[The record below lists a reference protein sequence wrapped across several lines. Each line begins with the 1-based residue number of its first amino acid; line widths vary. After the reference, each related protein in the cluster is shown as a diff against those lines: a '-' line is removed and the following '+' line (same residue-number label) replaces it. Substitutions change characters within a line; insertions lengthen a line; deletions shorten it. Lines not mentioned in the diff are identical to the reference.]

1 MLVSSAM
8 SEFSSVSEMFLFRV
22 GDTPSREAFQYPR
35 GDAWK
40 SMTWKEVGEQVRA
53 LASGLR
59 ALGLHDEERVGIL
72 CTTRVE
78 WVLADLAVMCAAG
91 ATTTVYTAT
100 PPDDCAYI
108 LNDSRSVILFV
119 EDQKQLDKIA
129 SVRAQLPD
137 LHHVVV
143 IDGEGGHDGWAL
155 SWSELLE
162 KGRAHDAANPDEY
175 ERIARAVRAESLAT
189 LIYTSGT
196 TGRPKG
202 VELTHANWVYEGEAI
217 RELGLLKE
225 SDTQYLW
232 LPLAHSFGKVL
243 ECAQIRI
250 GFSTGID
257 GRVDKILDGMAV
269 VKPTFVAAVPRIFEK
284 VHAKVVSGARD
295 AGGLK
300 WTIFQWA
307 VGVGREASK
316 VIQGGGRLT
325 GLLEFKYDLATRLV
339 FSKLHAR
346 FGGRL
351 KYFVSGSAPLSR
363 EVAEFFHAAG
373 VLILE
378 GYGLTESSAA
388 TFVNRPANYRIGTV
402 GLPMPGTTVK
412 IAEDGEILLKGPG
425 IMRGYHNLVEQ
436 TAEALDAEGYL
447 HTGDIGKV
455 EDGGFLRITDR
466 KKELIKTSGGKY
478 VAPSNLEGRLKAL
491 SPLLSQVLVHGNNR
505 NFCTALMTLDADAL
519 KSWAAARGLGE
530 TDVATLTQHEAVR
543 AQVQSAVD
551 QLNASLARYETIKK
565 FAILPA
571 DFSVDTGE
579 LTPSL
584 KMKRK
589 EIERRNQSLLDDFYT
604 GDKSA
609 D

>member
-1 MLVSSAM
+1 M
-8 SEFSSVSEMFLFRV
+8 SEFTSVSEMFLFRV

-35 GDAWK
+35 GDTWK

-59 ALGLHDEERVGIL
+59 ALGLQDEERVGIL

-78 WVLADLAVMCAAG
+78 WVLADIAVMCAAG

-100 PPDDCAYI
+100 LADDCAYI
-108 LNDSRSVILFV
+108 LNDSHSVILFV
-119 EDQKQLDKIA
+119 EDKKQLEKIA
-129 SVRAQLPD
+129 KVRAQLPA

-143 IDGEGGHDGWAL
+143 IDGDGGYDGWAL

-162 KGRAHDAANPDEY
+162 TGRAHDAANPDDY

-196 TGRPKG
+196 TGKPKG

-225 SDTQYLW
+225 DDTQYLW

-257 GRVDKILDGMAV
+257 GRVDKILDGMAAV
-269 VKPTFVAAVPRIFEK
+269 RPTFVAAVPRIFEK
-284 VHAKVVSGARD
+284 VHAKVVGGARD

-316 VIQGGGRLT
+316 VIQGGGKLT
-325 GLLEFKYDLATRLV
+325 GFLEFKYDLATRLV

-373 VLILE
+373 VIILE

-388 TFVNRPANYRIGTV
+388 TFVNRPGNYRLGTV

-412 IAEDGEILLKGPG
+412 IADDGEILLKGPG
-425 IMRGYHNLVEQ
+425 IMRGYHHLAEQ
-436 TAEALDAEGYL
+436 TAESLDGDGYL
-447 HTGDIGKV
+447 HTGDIGQV

-478 VAPSNLEGRLKAL
+478 VAPTNLEGRLKAL
-491 SPLLSQVLVHGNNR
+491 SPMLSQVLVHGNNR
-505 NFCTALMTLDADAL
+505 NFCTALVTLDPDAA
-519 KSWAAARGLGE
+519 KSWAAAQGIAE
-530 TDVATLTQHEAVR
+530 TDPAKLAESAAVR
-543 AQVQSAVD
+543 ASIQAAID
-551 QLNASLARYETIKK
+551 QLNATLARYETIKK

-571 DFSVDTGE
+571 DFSVETGE

-589 EIERRNQSLLDDFYT
+589 EIERRNQGVLDGFYA
-604 GDKSA
+604 GDKGAA

>member
-1 MLVSSAM
+1 MA
-8 SEFSSVSEMFLFRV
+8 EFASVSEMFLHRV
-22 GDTPSREAFQYPR
+22 SDTPSREAFQFPR
-35 GDAWK
+35 GDAWQ
-40 SMTWKEVGEQVRA
+40 SMTWKEVGDQVRA
-53 LASGLR
+53 LGSGLR
-59 ALGLHDEERVGIL
+59 ALGLQDEDRVAIL

-78 WVLADLAVMCAAG
+78 WVLADIAVMCAGG

-100 PPDDCAYI
+100 LADDCAYI
-108 LNDSRSVILFV
+108 LEDSRSTIIFV
-119 EDQKQLDKIA
+119 EDEKQLAKIA
-129 SVRAQLPD
+129 SVRDKLPA
-137 LHHVVV
+137 LRHAVV
-143 IDGEGGHDGWAL
+143 IDGKGGHDGWAL
-155 SWSELLE
+155 TWDELLA
-162 KGRAHDAANPDEY
+162 KGRGHDSDDPSAY
-175 ERIARAVRAESLAT
+175 ERIARAVRADSLAT

-225 SDTQYLW
+225 DDTQYLW

-250 GFSTGID
+250 GFSSGVD
-257 GRVDKILDGMAV
+257 GRVDKILEGMAA

-284 VHAKVVSGARD
+284 VHAKVVSGAKD

-300 WTIFQWA
+300 WTVFQWA
-307 VGVGREASK
+307 FGVGREASK
-316 VIQGGGRLT
+316 VIQAGGKVT
-325 GLLEFKYDLATRLV
+325 GFLEFKYDLATRLV

-378 GYGLTESSAA
+378 GYGLTETSAA

-425 IMRGYHNLVEQ
+425 VMRGYHHLPEQ
-436 TAEALDAEGYL
+436 TAETLDADGYL
-447 HTGDIGKV
+447 HTGDIGQLD
-455 EDGGFLRITDR
+455 DGGFLRITDR

-478 VAPSNLEGRLKAL
+478 VAPSHLEGRLKAL

-505 NFCTALMTLDADAL
+505 NFVTALVTLDPDAL
-519 KSWAAARGLGE
+519 KGWAKAQGIAE
-530 TDVATLTQHEAVR
+530 TDPVKLTQHEAAR
-543 AQVQSAVD
+543 AAVQAAVD
-551 QLNASLARYETIKK
+551 QLNGTLARYETIKK
-565 FAILPA
+565 FAILPS
-571 DFSVDTGE
+571 DFSIDAGE

-589 EIERRNQSLLDDFYT
+589 EIERRNKDVLEGFYA
-604 GDKSA
+604 GAGGGA

>member
-1 MLVSSAM
+1 MP
-8 SEFSSVSEMFLFRV
+8 EFTSVAEMFLFRV
-22 GDTPSREAFQYPR
+22 GDTPSREAFQFPR
-35 GDAWK
+35 GDGWK

-59 ALGLHDEERVGIL
+59 ALGLEDEQRVGIL

-100 PPDDCAYI
+100 LADDCAYI
-108 LNDSRSVILFV
+108 LNDSRSVILIV
-119 EDQKQLDKIA
+119 EDQKQLEKIA
-129 SVRAQLPD
+129 SVRGQLPS
-137 LHHVVV
+137 LRHVVV
-143 IDGEGGHDGWAL
+143 IDGEGGYDGWAI

-162 KGRAHDAANPDEY
+162 KGRAHDAASPDDY
-175 ERIARAVRAESLAT
+175 ERIAKSVRAESLAT

-225 SDTQYLW
+225 DDVQYLW

-243 ECAQIRI
+243 ECAQVRI

-257 GRVDKILDGMAV
+257 GRVDKILDGMAA

-284 VHAKVVSGARD
+284 VHAKVVGGARD

-300 WTIFQWA
+300 WKIFQWA

-316 VIQGGGRLT
+316 VIQGGGTLT
-325 GLLEFKYDLATRLV
+325 GILEFKYDIATRLV

-346 FGGRL
+346 FGGNL

-363 EVAEFFHAAG
+363 EVADFFHAAG
-373 VLILE
+373 VIILE

-388 TFVNRPANYRIGTV
+388 TFVNRPGNYRLGTV

-412 IAEDGEILLKGPG
+412 LAEDGEILIKGPG
-425 IMRGYHNLVEQ
+425 IMRGYHNLAEQ

-447 HTGDIGKV
+447 HTGDIGVV
-455 EDGGFLRITDR
+455 EDDGFLRITDR

-505 NFCTALMTLDADAL
+505 NFCTALVTLDPDAL
-519 KSWAAARGLGE
+519 KGWAAAQGIAE
-530 TDVATLTQHEAVR
+530 TDVAALTQHAAVR
-543 AQVQSAVD
+543 ASIQSAVD
-551 QLNASLARYETIKK
+551 QLNATLARYESIKK
-565 FAILPA
+565 FSILRA
-571 DFSVDTGE
+571 DFSVETGE

-589 EIERRNQSLLDDFYT
+589 EIEKRNHAVLDGFYA
-604 GDKSA
+604 GDKPSA

>member
-1 MLVSSAM
+1 MP
-8 SEFSSVSEMFLFRV
+8 EFNSVSEMFLFRV
-22 GDTPSREAFQYPR
+22 NDTPSREAFQYPK

-40 SMTWKEVGEQVRA
+40 SLTWKEVGEQVRA

-59 ALGLHDEERVGIL
+59 ALGVEDEERVGIL
-72 CTTRVE
+72 CTTRLE
-78 WVLADLAVMCAAG
+78 WVLADLAIMCAG
-91 ATTTVYTAT
+91 CATTTVYTAT
-100 PPDDCAYI
+100 LPDDCAYI
-108 LNDSRSVILFV
+108 LNDSDSKVIFV
-119 EDQKQLDKIA
+119 EDEKQLAKLA
-129 SVRAQLPD
+129 SVRDQLPN
-137 LHHVVV
+137 LRKAVV
-143 IDGEGGHDGWAL
+143 IDGKGGHDGWAIT
-155 SWSELLE
+155 WDELLAQ
-162 KGRAHDAANPDEY
+162 GRAHDAKDPAAY
-175 ERIARAVRAESLAT
+175 ERIAKAVKADSLAT

-196 TGRPKG
+196 TGKPKG
-202 VELTHANWVYEGEAI
+202 VELTHSNWVYEAEGI

-225 SDTQYLW
+225 DDVQYLW

-243 ECAQIRI
+243 ECAQVRI
-250 GFSTGID
+250 GFSSGID
-257 GRVDKILDGMAV
+257 GRVDKILDGMAA

-284 VHAKVVSGARD
+284 VHAKVVGGAKD

-300 WTIFQWA
+300 WKIFQWA
-307 VGVGREASK
+307 VSVGREASK
-316 VIQGGGRLT
+316 VTQAGGKVS
-325 GLLEFKYDLATRLV
+325 GLLEFKYDIATKLV

-388 TFVNRPANYRIGTV
+388 TFVNRPTSYRIGTV
-402 GLPMPGTTVK
+402 GLPLPGSSVK
-412 IAEDGEILLKGPG
+412 IAEDGEILLKGGG
-425 IMRGYHNLVEQ
+425 IMRGYHNLAEQ

-447 HTGDIGKV
+447 HTGDIGQV

-478 VAPSNLEGRLKAL
+478 VAPTHLEGRLKAL
-491 SPLLSQVLVHGNNR
+491 SPILSQVLVHGNNR
-505 NFCTALMTLDADAL
+505 NFCTALVTLDPDAL
-519 KSWAAARGLGE
+519 KSWAHTQGITE
-530 TDVATLTQHEAVR
+530 TDVAKLTQSEAAR
-543 AQVQSAVD
+543 AHVQAAVD
-551 QLNASLARYETIKK
+551 QLNATLARYETIKK
-565 FAILPA
+565 FAILPS
-571 DFSVDTGE
+571 DFSIDAGE

-589 EIERRNQSLLDDFYT
+589 EIEKRNKDVLDAFYA
-604 GDKSA
+604 GDKGGA

>member
-1 MLVSSAM
+1 MP
-8 SEFSSVSEMFLFRV
+8 EFKSVAEMFLFRV
-22 GDTPSREAFQYPR
+22 GDTPSREAFQFPR
-35 GDAWK
+35 GDGWK

-59 ALGLHDEERVGIL
+59 ALGLEDEQRVGIL
-72 CTTRVE
+72 CTTRLE

-100 PPDDCAYI
+100 LADDCAYI
-108 LNDSRSVILFV
+108 LNDSRSVVLFV
-119 EDQKQLDKIA
+119 EDKKQLDKIA
-129 SVRAQLPD
+129 SVRDQLPS
-137 LHHVVV
+137 LRQVVV
-143 IDGEGGHDGWAL
+143 IDGEGGYDGWAI

-162 KGRAHDAANPDEY
+162 KGRAHDAASPDDY
-175 ERIARAVRAESLAT
+175 ERVARGVRAESLAT

-225 SDTQYLW
+225 DDVQYLW

-243 ECAQIRI
+243 ECAQVRI

-257 GRVDKILDGMAV
+257 GRVDKILEGMAAV
-269 VKPTFVAAVPRIFEK
+269 RPTFVAAVPRIFEK
-284 VHAKVVSGARD
+284 VHAKVVGGAKD

-300 WTIFQWA
+300 WKIFQWA

-316 VIQGGGRLT
+316 VIQGGGTLS
-325 GLLEFKYDLATRLV
+325 GLLEFKYDIATKLV

-346 FGGRL
+346 FGGNL

-363 EVAEFFHAAG
+363 EVADFFHAAG
-373 VLILE
+373 VIILE

-388 TFVNRPANYRIGTV
+388 TFVNRPGNYRLGTV

-412 IAEDGEILLKGPG
+412 LAEDGEILIKGPG
-425 IMRGYHNLVEQ
+425 IMRGYHNLAEQ

-447 HTGDIGKV
+447 HTGDIGVV
-455 EDGGFLRITDR
+455 EDDGFLRITDR

-505 NFCTALMTLDADAL
+505 NFCTALVTLDPDAL
-519 KSWAAARGLGE
+519 KGWAAAQGIAE
-530 TDVATLTQHEAVR
+530 TDVAKLTQHAAVR
-543 AQVQSAVD
+543 ASIQSAVD
-551 QLNASLARYETIKK
+551 QLNATLARYESIKK
-565 FAILPA
+565 FSILQA
-571 DFSVDTGE
+571 DFSVESGE

-589 EIERRNQSLLDDFYT
+589 EIERRNQAVLDGFYA
-604 GDKSA
+604 GDKPSA

>member
-1 MLVSSAM
+1 M
-8 SEFSSVSEMFLFRV
+8 SEFTSVSEMFLFRV
-22 GDTPSREAFQYPR
+22 ADTPSREAFQYPR
-35 GDAWK
+35 GDTWK

-59 ALGLHDEERVGIL
+59 ALGLQDEERVGIL

-78 WVLADLAVMCAAG
+78 WVTADIAVMCAAG

-100 PPDDCAYI
+100 LADDCAYI

-119 EDQKQLDKIA
+119 EDKKQLEKIA
-129 SVRAQLPD
+129 KVRDQLPA

-143 IDGEGGHDGWAL
+143 IDGDGGYDGWAL
-155 SWSELLE
+155 SWNELLE
-162 KGRAHDAANPDEY
+162 KGRAHDAANPDDY
-175 ERIARAVRAESLAT
+175 ERIARAVRADSLAT

-196 TGRPKG
+196 TGKPKG

-225 SDTQYLW
+225 DDTQYLW

-257 GRVDKILDGMAV
+257 GRVDKILDGMAA

-284 VHAKVVSGARD
+284 VHAKVVGGAKD

-300 WTIFQWA
+300 WTAFQWA

-316 VIQGGGRLT
+316 VIQGGGKLT
-325 GLLEFKYDLATRLV
+325 GFLEFKYDLATRLV

-373 VLILE
+373 VIILE

-388 TFVNRPANYRIGTV
+388 TFVNRPGNYRLGTV

-412 IAEDGEILLKGPG
+412 VADDGEILLKGPG
-425 IMRGYHNLVEQ
+425 VMRGYHHLPEQ
-436 TAEALDAEGYL
+436 SAESLDGDGYL
-447 HTGDIGKV
+447 HTGDIGQV

-478 VAPSNLEGRLKAL
+478 VAPTNLEGRLKAL
-491 SPLLSQVLVHGNNR
+491 SPMLSQVLVHGNNR
-505 NFCTALMTLDADAL
+505 NFCTALVTLDPDAV
-519 KSWAAARGLGE
+519 KSWAAAQGIAE
-530 TDVATLTQHEAVR
+530 TDPARLAEHAAVR
-543 AQVQSAVD
+543 ASIQAALD
-551 QLNASLARYETIKK
+551 QLNATLARYETIKK
-565 FAILPA
+565 FAVLPA

-589 EIERRNQSLLDDFYT
+589 EIERRNQGVLDGFYA
-604 GDKSA
+604 GDKGAA

>member
-1 MLVSSAM
+1 MPEFTSVAEML
-8 SEFSSVSEMFLFRV
+8 LFRV
-22 GDTPSREAFQYPR
+22 GDTPSREAFQFPR
-35 GDAWK
+35 GDGWK

-59 ALGLHDEERVGIL
+59 ALGLEDEERVGIL
-72 CTTRVE
+72 CATRLE

-100 PPDDCAYI
+100 LADDCAYI
-108 LNDSRSVILFV
+108 LNDSRSAILFV
-119 EDQKQLDKIA
+119 EDKKQLEKIA
-129 SVRAQLPD
+129 SVRDQLPA
-137 LHHVVV
+137 LRQVVV
-143 IDGEGGHDGWAL
+143 IDGEGGYDGWAI
-155 SWSELLE
+155 SWGELLDQ
-162 KGRAHDAANPDEY
+162 GRARDVACPDDY

-202 VELTHANWVYEGEAI
+202 VELTHSNWVYEAEAI

-225 SDTQYLW
+225 DDVQYLW

-243 ECAQIRI
+243 ECAQVRV

-257 GRVDKILDGMAV
+257 GRVDKILDGMAA

-284 VHAKVVSGARD
+284 VHAKVVGGAKD

-300 WTIFQWA
+300 WKIFQWA

-316 VIQGGGRLT
+316 VIQGGGTLS
-325 GLLEFKYDLATRLV
+325 GLLEFKYDIATKLV

-346 FGGRL
+346 FGGNL

-363 EVAEFFHAAG
+363 EVADFFHAAG
-373 VLILE
+373 VIILE

-388 TFVNRPANYRIGTV
+388 TFVNRPGNYRLGTV

-412 IAEDGEILLKGPG
+412 LAEDGEILIKGPG
-425 IMRGYHNLVEQ
+425 IMRGYHNLAEQ
-436 TAEALDAEGYL
+436 TAEALDADGYL
-447 HTGDIGKV
+447 HTGDIGVV
-455 EDGGFLRITDR
+455 EDDGFLRITDR

-505 NFCTALMTLDADAL
+505 NFCTALVTLDPDAL
-519 KSWAAARGLGE
+519 KGWAAAQGITE
-530 TDVATLTQHEAVR
+530 TDVAKLTQHAAVR
-543 AQVQSAVD
+543 ANIQSAVD
-551 QLNASLARYETIKK
+551 QLNATLARYESIKK
-565 FAILPA
+565 FSILRA
-571 DFSVDTGE
+571 DFSVESGE

-589 EIERRNQSLLDDFYT
+589 EIEKRNQAVLDGFYA
-604 GDKSA
+604 GDKPSA